1 MDSALSLLLF
11 RQIASLF
18 LMVAAGFLVVKLKIL
33 SAKDSRVLSL
43 LCIYIVVPCV
53 IVNSFQ
59 LELTDSVRNNF
70 LLAVGAALLVHV
82 VILLAGFLLKA
93 MKLDAVGRGSVM
105 YSNSGNLV
113 IPLVSAVLGPEWVIY
128 SSAYM
133 CVQLVFLWTHGNAL
147 ISGQTK
153 PQWKKI
159 ITNCNII
166 AILIGLVLMLLRVRL
181 PTVLTTAMD
190 SLGGMLGPMSM
201 LLVGMLLAEADLK
214 AIFTHRETWLIAL
227 LKMFAV
233 PLLVLLVFKLTGIAG
248 LTAEGRTVLYVSF
261 LATAAPTATMITQ
274 LSQLYQNRPD
284 YASAINVMTT
294 LSCILTMPLMT
305 EVYMRLM

>member
-1 MDSALSLLLF
+1 MDHTLSLLLF
-11 RQIASLF
+11 KQIASLF
-18 LMVAAGFLVVKLKIL
+18 LMVAAGFLIVKLKIL

-43 LCIYIVVPCV
+43 LCIYIIVPCV

-59 LELTDSVRNNF
+59 LELTDSVRNGF
-70 LLAVGAALLVHV
+70 LLAVGAAVLIHICLL
-82 VILLAGFLLKA
+82 LMGFPLKW

-133 CVQLVFLWTHGNAL
+133 CVQLVFVWTHCNAL

-159 ITNCNII
+159 FTNCNLI
-166 AILIGLVLMLLRVRL
+166 AIAVGLILMLLRVRL
-181 PTVLTTAMD
+181 PSVLTNAMS
-190 SLGGMLGPMSM
+190 SLGDMLGPMSM

-214 AIFTHRETWLIAL
+214 AIFTNRETWLIAV
-227 LKMFAV
+227 LKMIV
-233 PLLVLLVFKLTGIAG
+233 SPLVLLLVLKLSG
-248 LTAEGRTVLYVSF
+248 LANLIPDGRMVLYTSF
-261 LATAAPTATMITQ
+261 LAASAPTATMITQ
-274 LSQLYQNRPD
+274 LSQLYRNRPD

-294 LSCILTMPLMT
+294 LSCIITMPLLT